1 MLRYGLAAVLAVL
14 SAASAAQ
21 SFEAAC
27 DGLSAPAAD
36 VRVLFAPAAAQVDE
50 SKASREIELDTK
62 KAGAFRHLGVTRAT
76 LLRDVD
82 VRLDGYTDPQTGRAC
97 AWPKVKLRLRVQP
110 LLIELARELGAD
122 PCMRAHVFEHE
133 MQHVAIYNAAV
144 LRAQVQLESEMR
156 AHFNERQL
164 VGDATTLM
172 GELQAQ
178 IADRWLTRLD
188 ALLAVAESEHDALDA
203 AEERQAYSVC
213 NGALS
218 KLIKS
223 ME

>member
-1 MLRYGLAAVLAVL
+1 MLRYALAVLLAVL
-14 SAASAAQ
+14 SSASAAQ

-27 DGLSAPAAD
+27 DALSAPAAD

-50 SKASREIELDTK
+50 SKASREIELDSE

-82 VRLDGYTDPQTGRAC
+82 VRLDGYTDERSGRAC
-97 AWPKVKLRLRVQP
+97 AWPKVKLQLRVQP

-133 MQHVAIYNAAV
+133 MQHVAIYNGAV

-164 VGDATTLM
+164 VGDARTLM
-172 GELQAQ
+172 GELQSQ

>member
-21 SFEAAC
+21 SFETAC

-82 VRLDGYTDPQTGRAC
+82 VRVDGYTDPQTGRAC

-122 PCMRAHVFEHE
+122 PCMRTP
-133 MQHVAIYNAAV
+133 MYSSTKCSMS
-144 LRAQVQLESEMR
+144 RS
-156 AHFNERQL
+156 
-164 VGDATTLM
+164 TTLRCC
-172 GELQAQ
+172 AH
-178 IADRWLTRLD
+178 R
-188 ALLAVAESEHDALDA
+188 
-203 AEERQAYSVC
+203 YSWRARCARISTGVC
-213 NGALS
+213 SWA
-218 KLIKS
+218 
-223 ME
+223 MPRP

>member
-1 MLRYGLAAVLAVL
+1 
-14 SAASAAQ
+14 
-21 SFEAAC
+21 
-27 DGLSAPAAD
+27 
-36 VRVLFAPAAAQVDE
+36 
-50 SKASREIELDTK
+50 
-62 KAGAFRHLGVTRAT
+62 
-76 LLRDVD
+76 
-82 VRLDGYTDPQTGRAC
+82 
-97 AWPKVKLRLRVQP
+97 
-110 LLIELARELGAD
+110 
-122 PCMRAHVFEHE
+122 
-133 MQHVAIYNAAV
+133 
-144 LRAQVQLESEMR
+144 MR
-156 AHFNERQL
+156 AHFNGRLL
-164 VGDATTLM
+164 VGNATTLM

>member
-1 MLRYGLAAVLAVL
+1 MVRFALATALALL
-14 SAASAAQ
+14 SATSAAQ

-27 DGLSAPAAD
+27 DTLRGRSAD
-36 VRVLFAPAAAQVDE
+36 VRVRFAPAAAQIDE
-50 SKASREIELDTK
+50 SKAAHEIKLDHH
-62 KAGAFRHLGVTRAT
+62 KAAAFRHLGVTRAT

-82 VRLDGYTDPQTGRAC
+82 VRLDGYTDQETGRVC
-97 AWPKVKLRLRVQP
+97 AWPNIKLQLRAQP
-110 LLIELARELGAD
+110 LLVELARELAAD

-156 AHFNERQL
+156 AHFNEREL
-164 VGDATTLM
+164 VGDAATLM
-172 GELQAQ
+172 QELQAQ
-178 IADRWLTRLD
+178 ITDRWLSRLD
-188 ALLAVAESEHDALDA
+188 ALLALSDSEHDALDA

-218 KLIKS
+218 TLIKS

>member
-27 DGLSAPAAD
+27 DALSAPAAE

-50 SKASREIELDTK
+50 SKASREIELDSE

-97 AWPKVKLRLRVQP
+97 AWPKVKLQLRVQP

-133 MQHVAIYNAAV
+133 MQHVAIYNGAV

-164 VGDATTLM
+164 VGDARTLM
-172 GELQAQ
+172 GELQSQ
-178 IADRWLTRLD
+178 IAERWLTRLD